1 MAIKDIT
8 EEVERLRKESKE
20 GSIAAIRDLVR
31 RIKAYQAHVAGA
43 PNQQRF
49 IELCDELFA
58 AIPLAVTGELEA
70 IDFEGASTRLTFS
83 VPHGT
88 RWTAGKYFIV
98 KGE

>member
-1 MAIKDIT
+1 MQETSKD
-8 EEVERLRKESKE
+8 V
-20 GSIAAIRDLVR
+20 SIAKIRDLVR

-70 IDFEGASTRLTFS
+70 IDFEDSSTRLTFS

-88 RWTAGKYFIV
+88 RWTAGKYHIA
-98 KGE
+98 KEK